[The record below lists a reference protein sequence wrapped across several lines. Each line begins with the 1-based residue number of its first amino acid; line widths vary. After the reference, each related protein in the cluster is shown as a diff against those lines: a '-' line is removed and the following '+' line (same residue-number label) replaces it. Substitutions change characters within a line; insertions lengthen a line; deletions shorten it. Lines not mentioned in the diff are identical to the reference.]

1 MSKEPDVAVKIL
13 MSWDIAPG
21 REQEY
26 FEFVVREFLPGVQ
39 QLGFSL
45 DGAWATVYGDHP
57 QILVDAILSD
67 QREAEKLMHSDKW
80 QSLFGQLQDFIINYS
95 IKIVPARD
103 SFQF

>member
-1 MSKEPDVAVKIL
+1 MAVKIL

-21 REQEY
+21 HEQEY

-39 QLGFSL
+39 QLGFTL
-45 DGAWATVYGDHP
+45 EGAWATVYGDHP
-57 QILVDAILSD
+57 QILIDAVLSD
-67 QREAEKLMHSDKW
+67 HHEAEKLMLSDKW
-80 QSLFGQLQDFIINYS
+80 QSLFGQLQDFILNYS

>member
-1 MSKEPDVAVKIL
+1 MAVKIL

-21 REQEY
+21 HEQEY

-39 QLGFSL
+39 QLGFTL

-57 QILVDAILSD
+57 QILIDAVLQD
-67 QREAEKLMHSDKW
+67 HLEAENLMHSDKW
-80 QSLFGQLQDFIINYS
+80 QSLFGQLQDFILNYS